1 MLKRWHTLF
10 KAFSQF
16 TPKHKQSINNIS
28 RKDARAYFI
37 TDNEAKHNCGNMEKV
52 WEELKRIE
60 AQAEEIRSQAQLNA
74 KEIINLSQKQADQ
87 LLENSKT
94 YANQEAKV
102 HFDNTINQAN
112 LNREQKLKSNQEKTK
127 KLTQQAEEKIEQA
140 ASLIMKAVLEEK
152 PT

>member
-1 MLKRWHTLF
+1 
-10 KAFSQF
+10 
-16 TPKHKQSINNIS
+16 
-28 RKDARAYFI
+28 
-37 TDNEAKHNCGNMEKV
+37 MEKV

-74 KEIINLSQKQADQ
+74 KEIINLSQKKADQ
-87 LLENSKT
+87 LLEDSKT
-94 YANQEAKV
+94 YANQETQA
-102 HFDNTINQAN
+102 HFENTINQAN
-112 LNREQKLKSNQEKTK
+112 LNREQKLKANQEKTK